1 MKNKNKIKVLIV
13 DDSATVREFLKK
25 IINDDPDLEVIET
38 ASNPYFAAKKISK
51 ETPDVIT
58 LDIDMPRMD
67 GITFLKKIMKQHP
80 IPVVMISSLTEN
92 NSKLVLK
99 AIDYGAVEVINK
111 PTNLKEFLNESTVL
125 ICDKIK
131 AAMAVKN
138 QNNLL
143 KFKSVSKKLSVDVII
158 AKKKI
163 KNIQLTNKVI
173 IIGASTGG
181 TMAITNILRQLPQ
194 NSPPIVI
201 VQHMPK
207 NFTTAFAK
215 RLNSICNI
223 EVTEASNNEEIKKG
237 KAIIA
242 HGDFHLLI
250 NKINLKYYVQL
261 KKGELVNRHRPSVD
275 VLFRSAAQT
284 LGKNAIGI
292 ILTGMGDD
300 GAKSLLEMKEAGA
313 FTIAQDEE
321 SSVVFGMPRK
331 AIELDP
337 TIKILPINQIA
348 SFIINFKK

>member
-1 MKNKNKIKVLIV
+1 MKNKIKVLIV

-25 IINDDPDLEVIET
+25 IINDDPDLEVIAT
-38 ASNPYFAAKKISK
+38 ASNPYFAAKKISE

-67 GITFLKKIMKQHP
+67 GITFLKKIMLQHP
-80 IPVVMISSLTEN
+80 IPVVMISSLTKK
-92 NSKLVLK
+92 NSKLALK

-111 PTNLKEFLNESTVL
+111 PANIKEFLEESTVL
-125 ICDKIK
+125 ICDRIK
-131 AAMAVKN
+131 AAMAVKT

-143 KFKSVSKKLSVDVII
+143 KFKTVPKKLSADVII
-158 AKKKI
+158 AKKEI

-173 IIGASTGG
+173 VMGASTGG
-181 TMAITNILRQLPQ
+181 TIAITNILLQLPK

-207 NFTTAFAK
+207 NFTNAFAK
-215 RLNSICNI
+215 RLNSICKI
-223 EVTEASNNEEIKKG
+223 EVTEASNNEEITKG

-242 HGDFHLLI
+242 HGDLHLLI
-250 NKINLKYYVQL
+250 KKIKLKYYVQL
-261 KKGELVNRHRPSVD
+261 KEGELVNRHRPSVD

-300 GAKSLLEMKEAGA
+300 GAKGLLEMKEAGA
-313 FTIAQDEE
+313 LTIAQDKK

-331 AIELDP
+331 AIELDT

-348 SFIINFKK
+348 SFIINYKK